1 VVVARVLPR
10 RRHHRHRAG
19 VQPARGRHPRHAR
32 PAALARVPT
41 HDDRRP
47 AGVTAT
53 GVGRALTVAADR
65 SPDAEA
71 LIDGAER
78 LTYRT
83 LEARANRAAAA
94 LARLGVRAGDHAVF
108 FLKNHAAHV
117 TAYWA
122 CQKLGAIATP
132 LNWRYSEGEARYCIE
147 DADAVVVVFE
157 AASRAAVLGA
167 RPHVPR
173 VRAWIS
179 VGEDAPPD
187 GVAFADLIA
196 GDTDPGPP
204 GTATDEAATSIM
216 LYTSGT
222 TGRPK
227 GVPRSHR
234 AELSASLA
242 HVVQSGMRFGDRTL
256 GVMPLYHTM
265 GVRSMIAMALL
276 SGALV
281 CLPDWRAAA
290 AARLIQDERVTSLYL
305 VPTLYHD
312 LVALPDLARYDLGS
326 ATTLGYAGAPMA
338 SALAEEVARVF
349 RPRVFL
355 NHLGSTEVYTFTVCD
370 RVLAKPTCAGKPGV
384 FGRARIV
391 RADFGR
397 HGSPDDL
404 VARGETGELIVA
416 LDSPEAFAGYW
427 RWPDADARAIRGG
440 WYFTGDLAYEDDD
453 GDVFTVGR
461 IDDMI
466 ISGGENI
473 HPVEVEEVL
482 LRHAGVAEACVVGL
496 PDARWGQIVAAFV
509 VARAGVPLTAA
520 DLDRFCRDAKDFADF
535 KRPRRYELVAAL
547 PKSPTGKLLRRRLVE
562 TEERDR

>member
-1 VVVARVLPR
+1 V
-10 RRHHRHRAG
+10 
-19 VQPARGRHPRHAR
+19 
-32 PAALARVPT
+32 
-41 HDDRRP
+41 
-47 AGVTAT
+47 
-53 GVGRALTVAADR
+53 
-65 SPDAEA
+65 
-71 LIDGAER
+71 
-78 LTYRT
+78 
-83 LEARANRAAAA
+83 AAA
-94 LARLGVRAGDHAVF
+94 LGRLGLRAGGHAIF

-117 TAYWA
+117 TVYWA

-147 DADAVVVVFE
+147 DADGVVVVFE
-157 AASRAAVLGA
+157 AASRASALGA
-167 RPHVPR
+167 RPLVR
-173 VRAWIS
+173 GVRAWIC
-179 VGEDAPPD
+179 VGDDAPP
-187 GVAFADLIA
+187 GCVPFAELCA

-204 GTATDEAATSIM
+204 RTTTDEAATSIM

-227 GVPRSHR
+227 GVPRAHR

-242 HVVQSGMRFGDRTL
+242 HVVQSGVRFGDRTL

-276 SGALV
+276 NGALV
-281 CLPDWRAAA
+281 CLPDWSAAA

-312 LVALPDLARYDLGS
+312 LVSFPDLARYDLGS

-338 SALAEEVARVF
+338 SALAEGVARVF

-370 RVLAKPTCAGKPGV
+370 RVLEKPTCAGKPGL

-391 RADFGR
+391 RADPER
-397 HGSPDDL
+397 RGSPDD
-404 VARGETGELIVA
+404 VVPRGETGELIVA

-427 RWPDADARAIRGG
+427 RRPDADARAIRGG

-473 HPVEVEEVL
+473 YPVEVEEVL
-482 LRHAGVAEACVVGL
+482 LRHPQVVDACVVGL
-496 PDARWGQIVAAFV
+496 PDARWGQLVAAFV
-509 VARAGVPLTAA
+509 VLRPGATLTA
-520 DLDRFCRDAKDFADF
+520 DVLDQFCRDAKDFAGF
-535 KRPRRYELVAAL
+535 KRPRRYDFVSAL
-547 PKSPTGKLLRRRLVE
+547 PKSPTGKLLRRRLLE
-562 TEERDR
+562 PDRRE